1 MEREK
6 VKLAKNCHETLNYLH
21 IYVGWAPFTQ
31 QGDPAQT
38 LSLFSSSLSHLL
50 IIGAEFFQ
58 KGAFNGEISAIVKSL
73 ALKYKLNLEWMSC
86 KSSEEQLRELGLFS
100 LERRRLRGALISLLQ
115 LPERRL

>member
-1 MEREK
+1 
-6 VKLAKNCHETLNYLH
+6 
-21 IYVGWAPFTQ
+21 
-31 QGDPAQT
+31 
-38 LSLFSSSLSHLL
+38 
-50 IIGAEFFQ
+50 
-58 KGAFNGEISAIVKSL
+58 VKSL